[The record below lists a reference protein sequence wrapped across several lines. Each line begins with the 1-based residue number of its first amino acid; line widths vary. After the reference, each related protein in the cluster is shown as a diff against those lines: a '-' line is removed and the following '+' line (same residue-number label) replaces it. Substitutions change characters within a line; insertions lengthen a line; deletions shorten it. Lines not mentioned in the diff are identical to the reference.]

1 MVRALVRRLSAAL
14 LIVLTAT
21 PAHAQT
27 SASLTGVVS
36 DTTGAVVPG
45 AAVSVTST
53 ATNVTVEGVTNSA
66 GQFSFPALP
75 VGTYRVTVSLA
86 GFKTS
91 VANDVRVLGAQ
102 PTDLSVTLAV
112 GVFTDRVDVNSR
124 NELVQTQSATVTS
137 TLHGEQLREL
147 PLSSRNALHT
157 VMLLP
162 GVSTTRSPKEALING
177 LSSEA
182 VTITIDGVA
191 TTNMR
196 GPLEGLVSMVTP
208 RLDAVE
214 EVTVT
219 GAVPGAGSGR
229 GSVQVAITTRA
240 GSNRTDGSLYHYWRD
255 PRLNSNYFFNRVNK
269 LPRNKVILH
278 QYGFRQGG
286 PILLPGL
293 YDGRGK
299 AFFFFN
305 FENQH
310 QPTSVNRTRSLLR
323 PEAQAGVFGYNVNIA
338 GVQQRRTVDLTALA
352 RANGQI
358 AAFDPTV
365 ARLLQEI
372 RQATTTTGRVNDT
385 GTANLLQYIY
395 QSEATSNQNSP
406 TGRIDVKLSDRHLL
420 SGAYW
425 WQRFTST
432 SDLPGNTDAAWPGLP
447 NYGAP
452 NWYPNH
458 CKLNIAFVARTQS
471 RELTCRRVAMVSQ
484 PPVLQ
489 RHHRPVRQ
497 PGRMGFDVSDQH
509 VADSR
514 HFPQRAQHYDLEH
527 RQYAELAAGRT
538 YRINRNRL
546 CRASQP

>member
-1 MVRALVRRLSAAL
+1 M
-14 LIVLTAT
+14 
-21 PAHAQT
+21 
-27 SASLTGVVS
+27 
-36 DTTGAVVPG
+36 
-45 AAVSVTST
+45 
-53 ATNVTVEGVTNSA
+53 
-66 GQFSFPALP
+66 
-75 VGTYRVTVSLA
+75 
-86 GFKTS
+86 K
-91 VANDVRVLGAQ
+91 
-102 PTDLSVTLAV
+102 
-112 GVFTDRVDVNSR
+112 
-124 NELVQTQSATVTS
+124 
-137 TLHGEQLREL
+137 
-147 PLSSRNALHT
+147 
-157 VMLLP
+157 
-162 GVSTTRSPKEALING
+162 
-177 LSSEA
+177 
-182 VTITIDGVA
+182 
-191 TTNMR
+191 

-286 PILLPGL
+286 PIFIPGL

-299 AFFFFN
+299 TFFFFN
-305 FENQH
+305 FENQR

-323 PEAQAGVFGYNVNIA
+323 PEAQAGVFGYNVTVA

-372 RQATTTTGRVNDT
+372 RQATTMTGRVNDT
-385 GTANLLQYIY
+385 GTANLLRVHLSERGHQ
-395 QSEATSNQNSP
+395 QSELANWSARRQPLRPPSAEWRVLVAAVHEHIGSSWQHRRRVARTSE
-406 TGRIDVKLSDRHLL
+406 L
-420 SGAYW
+420 
-425 WQRFTST
+425 QRAE
-432 SDLPGNTDAAWPGLP
+432 LVP
-447 NYGAP
+447 NDG
-452 NWYPNH
+452 
-458 CKLNIAFVARTQS
+458 KLNIAFVARTQS
-471 RELTCRRVAMVSQ
+471 CELTCRRVAMVSP

-489 RHHRPVRQ
+489 RHRRPVRQ
-497 PGRMGFDVSDQH
+497 PGRMGVDVSDQH

-514 HFPQRAQHYDLEH
+514 HFPQLAQHYDVE
-527 RQYAELAAGRT
+527 RGQYVELAAGRS

-546 CRASQP
+546 CRLLNRETSGTVVPQVTLGFDANLDPARGMFNTFNFPSATAAQLNEARSLYALFDGPGVVRSGSCARGFG